1 MIRGAAAVALGV
13 TAGFAPV
20 ISYPGTCALGRDH
33 GLDPAAARMLPL
45 TPDALIA
52 AASLVLLH
60 EARNGRAV
68 PALARVMLWL
78 GVTAMAGADITAGT
92 RYGLPGVVIAAWPAV
107 ACGGAAETAAEFVRR
122 CRAPR
127 LELRK
132 AQERKVQETA
142 GVPGEIRDAVR
153 AAYDDSVRAG
163 APLGQRAMAARS
175 GLSRRT
181 IRQLVPECTT
191 YIEGRRR
198 AGEPA

>member
-1 MIRGAAAVALGV
+1 VTGNGMIRGAAAAALCV

-20 ISYPGTCALGRDH
+20 VSYPGICALGRDH
-33 GLDPAAARMLPL
+33 GLDAARMLPL
-45 TPDALIA
+45 SPGALIV

-60 EARNGRAV
+60 EARNRRAA

-78 GVTAMAGADITAGT
+78 GITAMAGADIAAGA
-92 RYGLPGVVIAAWPAV
+92 RFGLLGVVITAWPAV
-107 ACGGAAETAAEFVRR
+107 ACAGAVEIAVEFVRR

-132 AQERKVQETA
+132 VQERVM
-142 GVPGEIRDAVR
+142 VPDEVRDAVR
-153 AAYDDSVRAG
+153 AAYENSVRAG
-163 APLGQRAMAARS
+163 APLAQRAMAVRF
-175 GLSRRT
+175 GLSCRK

-198 AGEPA
+198 AGGAA